1 MWAGY
6 LLSNFKTKVMKK
18 ITLLLL
24 LIANLS
30 AISCT
35 EQSITEEVNSP
46 KNNYATD
53 GESDPKDPGDI
64 PIGG

>member
-1 MWAGY
+1 
-6 LLSNFKTKVMKK
+6 MKK

-30 AISCT
+30 VISCT
-35 EQSITEEVNSP
+35 DQSIIEEVNSS
-46 KNNYATD
+46 KNYYATD